1 MPWDVATPTAVATG
15 KIGLSQSSLLDN
27 QYLIM
32 AVFYILLR
40 YRGPWT
46 NAETTFSNECVI
58 RYGRV
63 KNRFL
68 CKELLLLLTIVFFLD
83 SSQVLSFATWRT
95 LVSQAHPQRK
105 AVDWVC
111 IPQQQYWIASRHDH
125 SWPFSIVLLLLISPD
140 QYEDAT
146 GQLMMLPSDIVLISD
161 PEFKKWVE
169 VYAKDED
176 KFYSDFAKAFSKLL
190 ELGVPFPA
198 GKPWYQFW

>member
-46 NAETTFSNECVI
+46 NAETTFSNECVL
-58 RYGRV
+58 RYERV

-83 SSQVLSFATWRT
+83 SLQVLSFAT
-95 LVSQAHPQRK
+95 
-105 AVDWVC
+105 
-111 IPQQQYWIASRHDH
+111 
-125 SWPFSIVLLLLISPD
+125 
-140 QYEDAT
+140 
-146 GQLMMLPSDIVLISD
+146 
-161 PEFKKWVE
+161 
-169 VYAKDED
+169 
-176 KFYSDFAKAFSKLL
+176 
-190 ELGVPFPA
+190 
-198 GKPWYQFW
+198 